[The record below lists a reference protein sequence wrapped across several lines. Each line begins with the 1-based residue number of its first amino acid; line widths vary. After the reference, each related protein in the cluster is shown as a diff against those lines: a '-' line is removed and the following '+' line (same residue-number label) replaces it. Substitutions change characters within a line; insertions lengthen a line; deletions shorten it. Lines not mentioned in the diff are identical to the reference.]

1 MPKPPSDPEL
11 RGVRLESLV
20 RKALAD
26 AWAQG
31 VTYKEAESMAVQI
44 VRNVFPDMAESE
56 ISSLIEAV
64 RR

>member
-1 MPKPPSDPEL
+1 MSKPPSDPEL
-11 RGVRLESLV
+11 RGVRLESLI

-56 ISSLIEAV
+56 ISSVIEAV

>member
-1 MPKPPSDPEL
+1 MSKPPSDPEM
-11 RGVRLESLV
+11 RGVRLESLI

-56 ISSLIEAV
+56 ICSLIEAV

>member
-1 MPKPPSDPEL
+1 MSKPPSNPDL
-11 RGVRLESLV
+11 RGVRLEQLV

-31 VTYKEAESMAVQI
+31 VTHKEAESMVVQI
-44 VRNVFPDMAESE
+44 VRRVFPDVADSE
-56 ISSLIEAV
+56 IASVMNSL

>member
-1 MPKPPSDPEL
+1 MSKPSSDPEM
-11 RGVRLESLV
+11 RGIRLESLI

-31 VTYKEAESMAVQI
+31 VTSKEAESMAVQI
-44 VRNVFPDMAESE
+44 VRNVFPDIAESE
-56 ISSLIEAV
+56 ICSLIDAV

>member
-1 MPKPPSDPEL
+1 MSKPPTDPEM
-11 RGVRLESLV
+11 RGVRLESLI

-31 VTYKEAESMAVQI
+31 VTYKEAKSMAVQI

-56 ISSLIEAV
+56 ICSLIDAV